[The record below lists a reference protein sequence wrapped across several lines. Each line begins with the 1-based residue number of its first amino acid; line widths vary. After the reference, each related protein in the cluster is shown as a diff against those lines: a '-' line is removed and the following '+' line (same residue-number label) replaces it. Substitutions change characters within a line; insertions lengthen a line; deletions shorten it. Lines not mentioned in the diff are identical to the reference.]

1 VNCTRVRS
9 HLGDHLE
16 GDLAIQLR
24 ARIDEHL
31 SRCADCAR
39 ELSEL
44 RSTVGL
50 LRSLPAAQPP
60 AELANHVMRRIESG
74 EGRRQQPPAVIRF
87 LFEPRVAAALAAGL
101 AGFAI
106 FTSIE
111 TSWVQPPQGVAIA
124 TTEAGTA
131 DQNAIDMWDTSP
143 PTIATAKRVQPRL
156 AAIERTAANRFYR
169 PNLQSTVVGFY
180 GRVDPDLQQLDLD
193 GQLDRAKL
201 DPRGF
206 LRQVNE
212 IAEPERVSRVAP
224 LVVRAGRR
232 GDAQAV
238 ARRLRTTSH
247 PLASTLAAEFD
258 RKQSSPA
265 GNAGAIPASYSH

>member
-1 VNCTRVRS
+1 MV
-9 HLGDHLE
+9 
-16 GDLAIQLR
+16 
-24 ARIDEHL
+24 
-31 SRCADCAR
+31 
-39 ELSEL
+39 
-44 RSTVGL
+44 
-50 LRSLPAAQPP
+50 
-60 AELANHVMRRIESG
+60 
-74 EGRRQQPPAVIRF
+74 
-87 LFEPRVAAALAAGL
+87 
-101 AGFAI
+101 
-106 FTSIE
+106 
-111 TSWVQPPQGVAIA
+111 
-124 TTEAGTA
+124 
-131 DQNAIDMWDTSP
+131 
-143 PTIATAKRVQPRL
+143 KPRL

-169 PNLQSTVVGFY
+169 PNLRSMVIGFY

-212 IAEPERVSRVAP
+212 IAEPERRSRVAP

-258 RKQSSPA
+258 RMPSNPA
-265 GNAGAIPASYSH
+265 GNATVIPASY

>member
-16 GDLAIQLR
+16 GDLELQFR
-24 ARIDEHL
+24 ARVDEHL
-31 SRCADCAR
+31 GRCASCAE

-44 RSTVGL
+44 RSTVAL
-50 LRSLPAAQPP
+50 LRSLPAPQPP
-60 AELANHVMRRIESG
+60 AELAGEVMQRIDAG
-74 EGRRQQPPAVIRF
+74 EGRMRRTPAVIRH
-87 LFEPRVAAALAAGL
+87 LFAPQVAAALAAGL

-111 TSWVQPPQGVAIA
+111 TSWVEPPEAVAVVP
-124 TTEAGTA
+124 TEVVVA
-131 DQNAIDMWDTSP
+131 DQDAIDMWENEP
-143 PTIATAKRVQPRL
+143 ITIAKTKAVEPRL

-169 PNLQSTVVGFY
+169 PDPRHMVVGFY
-180 GRVDPDLQQLDLD
+180 GRVDPDSQQLDLD
-193 GQLDRAKL
+193 GQLDRAKR

-206 LRQVNE
+206 LRQLDEV
-212 IAEPERVSRVAP
+212 AEHERRSRVAP

-238 ARRLRTTSH
+238 ARRLRDTSH
-247 PLASTLAAEFD
+247 PLANTLAAEFD
-258 RKQSSPA
+258 RKRSNPA
-265 GNAGAIPASYSH
+265 ANPMVRPASY